1 MNFKINSPAKINLG
15 LKVLNKRKDN
25 FHNIETIFQFLD
37 WGDQISIEN
46 NVMES
51 EIICKGVH
59 QRENIIYKLLQI
71 LKNETGFKE
80 KLKISIDKKIP
91 AKSGLGGAS
100 SNAASI
106 LLALNKI
113 YNLRLNKKNL
123 FNIALSLG
131 SDVPVFVHGKSCQAT
146 GRGEIFENITLEEK
160 PILIILPDSKI
171 STQEA
176 FEKNKN
182 FCASGIHKKVFF
194 NSFEN
199 WARKNFNEINKSFE
213 WIEQYNDAYLSG
225 TGSTIYSLFNNF
237 DEASKIMDNAPS
249 NMNCFVTTTL
259 NNSKIINDI
268 ELWGV
273 AKR

>member
-51 EIICKGVH
+51 EIICKGI
-59 QRENIIYKLLQI
+59 QQKENIIYKLLQI
-71 LKNETGFKE
+71 LKNEIGFKE

-91 AKSGLGGAS
+91 TKSGLGGAS

-176 FEKNKN
+176 FKKNKN
-182 FCASGIHKKVFF
+182 FCANGIHKKVFF

>member
-51 EIICKGVH
+51 EIICKGI
-59 QRENIIYKLLQI
+59 QQKENIIYKLLQI
-71 LKNETGFKE
+71 LKNEIGFKE

-91 AKSGLGGAS
+91 TKSGLGGAS

-113 YNLRLNKKNL
+113 YNLGLNKKNL

-171 STQEA
+171 STKEA

-182 FCASGIHKKVFF
+182 FCARGIHKKVFF

>member
-46 NVMES
+46 NIIES
-51 EIICKGVH
+51 EIICKGI
-59 QRENIIYKLLQI
+59 QQEENIIYKLLQI
-71 LKNETGFKE
+71 LKNEIGFEE

-113 YNLRLNKKNL
+113 YDLRLNKKNL

-146 GRGEIFENITLEEK
+146 GRGEIFKNISLEEK
-160 PILIILPDSKI
+160 PILIILPNSKI

-176 FEKNKN
+176 FKKNKN
-182 FCASGIHKKVFF
+182 FFTKSIQKKEFF

-199 WARKNFNEINKSFE
+199 WARKNFSEINKSFE

-225 TGSTIYSLFNNF
+225 TGSTIFSLFNNF
-237 DEASKIMDNAPS
+237 DEASKIMDNAPP

>member
-51 EIICKGVH
+51 EIICKGI
-59 QRENIIYKLLQI
+59 QQKENIIYKLLQI
-71 LKNETGFKE
+71 LKNEIGFKE

-113 YNLRLNKKNL
+113 YNLGLNKKNL

-176 FEKNKN
+176 FKKNKN
-182 FCASGIHKKVFF
+182 FCTDGIHKKVFF

-225 TGSTIYSLFNNF
+225 TGSTVYSLFNNF

>member
-51 EIICKGVH
+51 EIICKGIH
-59 QRENIIYKLLQI
+59 QKENIIYKLLQI
-71 LKNETGFKE
+71 LKNEIGFKE

-91 AKSGLGGAS
+91 AMSGLGGAS

-113 YNLRLNKKNL
+113 YNLRLNKKDL

-171 STQEA
+171 STKEA
-176 FEKNKN
+176 FKKNKN
-182 FCASGIHKKVFF
+182 FCNNGIYKKAFF

-237 DEASKIMDNAPS
+237 DEASKIIDNAPS